1 MSSPV
6 MYLNLLLRIP
16 PNDILFDFLAQ
27 CGLSLHCDT
36 LDAEG
41 FASEKL
47 QIAAAIELAPTPV
60 RDCILAS
67 LHQIALLA
75 DEAGLVALR
84 AASAAHPGRV
94 NSLHLPDAPA
104 QCALWMYLRHHDLFD
119 EATRMRGL
127 QSRAEPLALDSL
139 RKPLTLPDDPVVDSV
154 RLYEATLL
162 DETTGGEIAIK
173 APAGDAKIGVLD
185 LLEAWIPNNN
195 PMCQDRFQVV
205 SAKVGVTFFPEP
217 GRAVG
222 RSLMLTLKC
231 RGGSN
236 LNDFD
241 PRTREQLGAW
251 LNRWRLTP
259 GFDSQFAPSL
269 PTTV

>member
-1 MSSPV
+1 
-6 MYLNLLLRIP
+6 
-16 PNDILFDFLAQ
+16 
-27 CGLSLHCDT
+27 
-36 LDAEG
+36 
-41 FASEKL
+41 
-47 QIAAAIELAPTPV
+47 
-60 RDCILAS
+60 
-67 LHQIALLA
+67 
-75 DEAGLVALR
+75 
-84 AASAAHPGRV
+84 
-94 NSLHLPDAPA
+94 
-104 QCALWMYLRHHDLFD
+104 
-119 EATRMRGL
+119 
-127 QSRAEPLALDSL
+127 
-139 RKPLTLPDDPVVDSV
+139 
-154 RLYEATLL
+154 LL

-195 PMCQDRFQVV
+195 PMRQDRFQVV

-269 PTTV
+269 QTTV